1 MKPEYAKKSIHLPL
15 ISHKVLSSTRYD
27 CLCLKNQSQNNFKWI
42 NYVESIFNRAGLGY
56 IFINQVG
63 YCDKTY
69 LNRILSDQFVSSW
82 YNDIDNSS
90 RGQLY
95 GSFKKKF
102 GLENYL
108 VKLNEKTRIWMTKLR
123 ASNLCIPIETG
134 RWFNIPKD
142 ERVCTLCGQSI
153 GDEFHLLF
161 VCCNEY
167 LVNMRRIYLPRYY
180 VTYPSIVKMYGL
192 LSFCNV
198 EVYKRLSLFIK
209 KIAGMF

>member
-95 GSFKKKF
+95 GSFKKDF

-123 ASNLCIPIETG
+123 ASNLRIPIETG
-134 RWFNIPKD
+134 RWYNIPYM
-142 ERVCTLCGQSI
+142 VFFL
-153 GDEFHLLF
+153 
-161 VCCNEY
+161 
-167 LVNMRRIYLPRYY
+167 
-180 VTYPSIVKMYGL
+180 
-192 LSFCNV
+192 
-198 EVYKRLSLFIK
+198 K
-209 KIAGMF
+209 KIF

>member
-1 MKPEYAKKSIHLPL
+1 VIKH
-15 ISHKVLSSTRYD
+15 
-27 CLCLKNQSQNNFKWI
+27 
-42 NYVESIFNRAGLGY
+42 
-56 IFINQVG
+56 
-63 YCDKTY
+63 
-69 LNRILSDQFVSSW
+69 ILTDQFVSSW
-82 YNDIDNSS
+82 YNDIENSS

-95 GSFKKKF
+95 GSFKKDI

-108 VKLNEKTRIWMTKLR
+108 VRLNEKTRIWMTKLR
-123 ASNLCIPIETG
+123 ASNLRIPIETG
-134 RWFNIPKD
+134 WWYNIPKD

-153 GDEFHLLF
+153 GDKFQLLC

-167 LVNMRRIYLPRYY
+167 LVNPRHIYLPRYY
-180 VTYPSIVKMYGL
+180 VTYPSIVKMNGF